1 MAFRVVVLVSG
12 TGTLL
17 QSLIDNLPEQV
28 SIVAVGSDQPDAV
41 ALQRAQTVGI
51 PTFAEPLPR
60 SDAQTA
66 MRAAWDARLTDAVA
80 RFDPDLVV
88 CAGFMKLLGQTFLDR
103 FGGRTIN
110 SHPALLPSFPGIHGP
125 RDALKYGVKITG
137 ATVFMVDAGV
147 DTGRILAQRA
157 VPVLTDDTVEI
168 PVQINGKVRARVD
181 VPTDAS
187 KDDIEAIAVADERV
201 ASLIDGKNVV
211 KTIVVPGRMVNLV
224 VK

>member
-41 ALQRAQTVGI
+41 ALQRAQAVGI

-60 SDAQTA
+60 SDAQTT
-66 MRAAWDARLTDAVA
+66 MRAAWDTRLTDAVA

-125 RDALKYGVKITG
+125 RAALEYGVKITG

-157 VPVLTDDTVEI
+157 VPVLTDDTVESLHERI
-168 PVQINGKVRARVD
+168 KVKEREMLVTVVTELAGVR
-181 VPTDAS
+181 PGMEELGTES
-187 KDDIEAIAVADERV
+187 SRKD
-201 ASLIDGKNVV
+201 
-211 KTIVVPGRMVNLV
+211 PQ
-224 VK
+224 

>member
-1 MAFRVVVLVSG
+1 VAFRVVVLVSG

-41 ALQRAQTVGI
+41 ALQRAQAVGI
-51 PTFAEPLPR
+51 PTVAEPLPR
-60 SDAQTA
+60 SDAQTT

-110 SHPALLPSFPGIHGP
+110 SHPALLPAFPGSHGP
-125 RDALKYGVKITG
+125 RDALEYGVKITG
-137 ATVFMVDAGV
+137 ATV
-147 DTGRILAQRA
+147 LW
-157 VPVLTDDTVEI
+157 LTPELTPAESS
-168 PVQINGKVRARVD
+168 PNGLCPSS
-181 VPTDAS
+181 PTTPSSPFTNAS
-187 KDDIEAIAVADERV
+187 R
-201 ASLIDGKNVV
+201 
-211 KTIVVPGRMVNLV
+211 
-224 VK
+224 

>member
-137 ATVFMVDAGV
+137 ATVFMVCLLYTSPSPRD
-147 DTGRILAQRA
+147 
-157 VPVLTDDTVEI
+157 
-168 PVQINGKVRARVD
+168 
-181 VPTDAS
+181 S
-187 KDDIEAIAVADERV
+187 
-201 ASLIDGKNVV
+201 
-211 KTIVVPGRMVNLV
+211 
-224 VK
+224 

>member
-41 ALQRAQTVGI
+41 ALQRAQAVGI

-60 SDAQTA
+60 SDAQTT
-66 MRAAWDARLTDAVA
+66 MRAAWDTRLTDAVA

-110 SHPALLPSFPGIHGP
+110 STQPCCRLSQESTAPAMLWNTGSKLPGLLSLWLTPELTPAESSPNGLCPSS
-125 RDALKYGVKITG
+125 
-137 ATVFMVDAGV
+137 
-147 DTGRILAQRA
+147 
-157 VPVLTDDTVEI
+157 
-168 PVQINGKVRARVD
+168 
-181 VPTDAS
+181 PTTPSSPFTNAS
-187 KDDIEAIAVADERV
+187 R
-201 ASLIDGKNVV
+201 
-211 KTIVVPGRMVNLV
+211 
-224 VK
+224 

>member
-41 ALQRAQTVGI
+41 ALQRVQAVGI

-60 SDAQTA
+60 SDAQTT
-66 MRAAWDARLTDAVA
+66 MRAAWDTRLTDAVA

-125 RDALKYGVKITG
+125 RDALEYGVKITG

-157 VPVLTDDTVEI
+157 VPVLTDDTVESLHERI
-168 PVQINGKVRARVD
+168 KVKEREMLVTVVTELAGVR
-181 VPTDAS
+181 PGMEELGTES
-187 KDDIEAIAVADERV
+187 SRKD
-201 ASLIDGKNVV
+201 
-211 KTIVVPGRMVNLV
+211 PQ
-224 VK
+224 

>member
-41 ALQRAQTVGI
+41 ALQRAQAVGI
-51 PTFAEPLPR
+51 PTFAEPLPC
-60 SDAQTA
+60 SDAQTT
-66 MRAAWDARLTDAVA
+66 MRAAWDTRLTDAVA

-125 RDALKYGVKITG
+125 RDALEYGVKITG

-157 VPVLTDDTVEI
+157 VPVLTDDTVESLHERI
-168 PVQINGKVRARVD
+168 KVKEREMLVTVVTELAGVR
-181 VPTDAS
+181 PGMEELGTES
-187 KDDIEAIAVADERV
+187 SRKD
-201 ASLIDGKNVV
+201 
-211 KTIVVPGRMVNLV
+211 PQ
-224 VK
+224 

>member
-41 ALQRAQTVGI
+41 ALQQAQAVGI

-60 SDAQTA
+60 SDAQTT
-66 MRAAWDARLTDAVA
+66 MRAAWDTRLTDAVA

-125 RDALKYGVKITG
+125 RDALEYGVKITG

-157 VPVLTDDTVEI
+157 VPVLTDDTVESLHERI
-168 PVQINGKVRARVD
+168 KVKEREMLVTVVTELAGVR
-181 VPTDAS
+181 PGMEELGTES
-187 KDDIEAIAVADERV
+187 SRKD
-201 ASLIDGKNVV
+201 
-211 KTIVVPGRMVNLV
+211 PQ
-224 VK
+224 

>member
-110 SHPALLPSFPGIHGP
+110 SHPALSVSYTHLTLPTN
-125 RDALKYGVKITG
+125 REV
-137 ATVFMVDAGV
+137 
-147 DTGRILAQRA
+147 
-157 VPVLTDDTVEI
+157 
-168 PVQINGKVRARVD
+168 
-181 VPTDAS
+181 
-187 KDDIEAIAVADERV
+187 
-201 ASLIDGKNVV
+201 
-211 KTIVVPGRMVNLV
+211 
-224 VK
+224 